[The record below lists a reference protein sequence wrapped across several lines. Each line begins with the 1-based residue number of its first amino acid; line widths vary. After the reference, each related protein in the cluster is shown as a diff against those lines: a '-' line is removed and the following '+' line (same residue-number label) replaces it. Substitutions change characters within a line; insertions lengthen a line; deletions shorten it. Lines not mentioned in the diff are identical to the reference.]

1 MDRPSSGSSDTRGTA
16 WELRIAQRT
25 VGPVTILT
33 LSGPLVYDHATRQ
46 VREAITAATGAGAL
60 AILLDL
66 EHVTRLDSDGVGLL
80 VAMFRHV
87 TRRGG
92 QLKLLRPSPTARRV
106 LGIAHMTMVFDVFDD
121 EREALLN
128 LGTTTD

>member
-1 MDRPSSGSSDTRGTA
+1 MPS
-16 WELRIAQRT
+16 ELRISQRT
-25 VGPVTILT
+25 AGAVTIFT
-33 LSGPLVYDHATRQ
+33 LSGALVYDDATREL
-46 VREAITAATGAGAL
+46 REAITAAAGAGPR

-66 EHVTRLDSDGVGLL
+66 EGLTRLDSGGVGLL

-106 LGIAHMTMVFDVFDD
+106 LGIAHMTLVFDIFDD
-121 EREALLN
+121 ERDALLN
-128 LGTTTD
+128 MDRASL

>member
-1 MDRPSSGSSDTRGTA
+1 MHS
-16 WELRIAQRT
+16 ELRISQRAS
-25 VGPVTILT
+25 GAVTIFT
-33 LSGPLVYDHATRQ
+33 LVGALVYDGGTHLL
-46 VREAITAATGAGAL
+46 RETITAAVGAGARV
-60 AILLDL
+60 ILLDL
-66 EHVTRLDSDGVGLL
+66 EGLTRLDSGGVGLL

-106 LGIAHMTMVFDVFDD
+106 LGIAHMTLVFDIFDD

-128 LGTTTD
+128 MGQASE

>member
-1 MDRPSSGSSDTRGTA
+1 MSS
-16 WELRIAQRT
+16 ELQIAQRVGGT
-25 VGPVTILT
+25 VTVLT
-33 LSGPLVYDHATRQ
+33 LSGALVYDEGTRQ
-46 VREAITAATGAGAL
+46 LRETITAAVGAGAR

-66 EHVTRLDSDGVGLL
+66 SGITRLDSGGVGLL

-106 LGIAHMTMVFDVFDD
+106 LGIAHITLVFDIFDD
-121 EREALLN
+121 EEEALLN
-128 LGTTTD
+128 LGAAE